1 MSDVDEDAE
10 SVPSRPSQV
19 EGDEDDVPD
28 TDPAVY
34 TLKDVRDEELDMSDC
49 VQKILEGLRGDAF
62 CIARD
67 IGLDRLLQ
75 YDGIDHLVEETRKQ
89 AFPLQTLSAACVSP
103 GMPMQDTDPEDGE
116 EELLPDVGM
125 DPPLIGGGDDG
136 GGALTPEERERLI
149 LEQFPFPGTPATEA
163 ERRAAWRTLPQR
175 VRVAIRRLHRAFG
188 HLPNMVLQ
196 QVLKQPRASKDFIAA
211 LAYTGVRLAW
221 TPLQCPGNTRLP
233 ERASTRKSS
242 TTQWVLAH

>member
-1 MSDVDEDAE
+1 MSDVDEEDAE

-136 GGALTPEERERLI
+136 GGALTPEGGRDSFLSSFLFLALQPQKLRGEPRGEHCHSESEWQSEGSTGPL
-149 LEQFPFPGTPATEA
+149 ATSQT
-163 ERRAAWRTLPQR
+163 W
-175 VRVAIRRLHRAFG
+175 FC
-188 HLPNMVLQ
+188 
-196 QVLKQPRASKDFIAA
+196 SK
-211 LAYTGVRLAW
+211 
-221 TPLQCPGNTRLP
+221 
-233 ERASTRKSS
+233 S
-242 TTQWVLAH
+242 